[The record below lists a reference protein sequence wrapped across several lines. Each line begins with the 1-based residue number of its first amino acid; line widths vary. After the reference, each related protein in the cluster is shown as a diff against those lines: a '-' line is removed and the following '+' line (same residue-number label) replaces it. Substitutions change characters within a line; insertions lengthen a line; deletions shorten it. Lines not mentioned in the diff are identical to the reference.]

1 MFVVAIGTHDRK
13 SMHSDHVGDSEYFA
27 VYEVGPD
34 GYRLLEY
41 RSNTSPEERMHGDP
55 NKAKAIMEIV
65 KGCDV
70 LVGRA
75 MGPNFVRIRDNSPYL
90 PVIVRNRETV
100 EEAVGTL
107 AENYERLDSLVA
119 ARKDG
124 TWDKK
129 PVIFE

>member
-1 MFVVAIGTHDRK
+1 MFVAAIGTHDRK
-13 SMHSDHVGDSEYFA
+13 SMHSDHVGDSKYFA
-27 VYEVGPD
+27 VYEVGSD

-41 RSNTSPEERMHGDP
+41 RENTSPEERMHGDP
-55 NKAKAIMEIV
+55 NKAMSIMKIV

-100 EEAVGTL
+100 EEAVETL
-107 AENYERLDSLVA
+107 AENYERLNNLVTA
-119 ARKDG
+119 KKDG